1 ITDPGIYTFGFNSD
15 DGGGFYIDDEPVVV
29 FDANR
34 GSATSLASVDLSF
47 GAHEMEFLFWERG
60 GGAQCQLFVH
70 NEKGDFAA
78 AGFNVGNYHLLET
91 SFVPSGDSDNDGLPD
106 AWEEQFFDN
115 LEQGPEDDPDN
126 DGSTNMDEFE
136 RGTIPNDPD
145 TDDDG
150 LNDGVEDGS
159 GTFVNSM
166 MTGTNPK
173 MADSD
178 GDGLLDGVETNT
190 GNFVSETDTGT
201 NPHKTDTDE
210 DLVSDG
216 RELVLGTDPTVPQA
230 RPKGYVQ
237 DFDGFPDGTTDLDDG
252 TVMYGTAAS
261 VVDGRLQLTRD
272 GQGLGFSS
280 FTIPTLEGS
289 SGGWMATFDLEIS
302 DGPGANDPADGLS
315 FNYGNFDLGIPGS
328 AEEGMAAVD
337 ANDAS
342 PLVTENLSFEIDT
355 WRNGDPEQG
364 VNIAEKVEGED
375 INLEFINGRIL
386 DDGTSVS
393 GPVTIVYDPVNGASF
408 KTEGLLTNADFE
420 DVPLTFV
427 GDDSY
432 NFGFSA
438 RVGGANQDVFI
449 DNLVISLG
457 SGAAPLQ
464 ITEIEKEG
472 DEITLTWNSKPNRV
486 YLIER
491 SEDMENGEIDANRDG
506 NFGFWEE
513 IDDGILS
520 DGEFTSFTD
529 QVPEGTRKIFW
540 RVTDMGVAE

>member
-1 ITDPGIYTFGFNSD
+1 
-15 DGGGFYIDDEPVVV
+15 V
-29 FDANR
+29 
-34 GSATSLASVDLSF
+34 
-47 GAHEMEFLFWERG
+47 
-60 GGAQCQLFVH
+60 
-70 NEKGDFAA
+70 
-78 AGFNVGNYHLLET
+78 
-91 SFVPSGDSDNDGLPD
+91 
-106 AWEEQFFDN
+106 
-115 LEQGPEDDPDN
+115 
-126 DGSTNMDEFE
+126 
-136 RGTIPNDPD
+136 
-145 TDDDG
+145 
-150 LNDGVEDGS
+150 
-159 GTFVNSM
+159 
-166 MTGTNPK
+166 
-173 MADSD
+173 ADSD

-190 GNFVSETDTGT
+190 GNFVSADNTGT
-201 NPHKTDTDE
+201 DPHKADTDE
-210 DLVSDG
+210 DMVSDG
-216 RELVLGTDPTVPQA
+216 REIALGTDPTVPQA

-237 DFDGFPDGTTDLDDG
+237 DFDGFPNGATDLADG
-252 TVMYGTAAS
+252 SVIYGAAAS

-280 FTIPTLEGS
+280 FTIPPLEGS

-302 DGPGANDPADGLS
+302 DGPGANNPADGLS

-328 AEEGMAAVD
+328 AEEGMGAVD

-355 WRNGDPEQG
+355 WNNGDPEQG

-375 INLEFINGRIL
+375 INLEFINGKIL

-393 GPVTIVYDPVNGASF
+393 GPVIIVYDPVNGASF

-420 DVPLTFV
+420 DVTLTFV
-427 GDDSY
+427 GDESY

-438 RVGGANQDVFI
+438 RVGGANQNVFI

-457 SGAAPLQ
+457 SGVAPLQ
-464 ITEIEKEG
+464 ITEIAKEG
-472 DEITLTWNSKPNRV
+472 DEITLTWNSKPNRI

-520 DGEFTSFTD
+520 EGESTSFID
-529 QVPEGTRKIFW
+529 QVPEDSRKIFW